1 MSESRVLEH
10 ELNQLGEDLRREPS
24 VASSIV
30 ARIQEIES
38 TEVVTLPSVRRTQT
52 RTFASIAMS
61 LAAVAAVTALM
72 FVFRT
77 DVVAFAQM
85 QKRIAEFQ
93 TASLRYQQSVF
104 KQDEK
109 ETEISKS
116 EMRVMINTEGGRIR
130 VEMPDGS
137 LLITNRAIGKRLTTD
152 LKNNTATLAHV
163 YDSQEEHNLLAML
176 RSMHLAENAQ
186 SIATKIIDGETCLGF
201 RVDEPESVLRVWVSP
216 ETLLPVHAERTIEN
230 VNGPW
235 PNNGVDE
242 KVKVVTTF
250 TDIRF
255 GIPLED
261 ALFSLNPPP
270 NFRLT
275 ETGKPPTS
283 LSEVFPTTPQ
293 IVPLEGI
300 GVLKFGMTQLEAMQL
315 LGRPDREDISKPSIQ
330 IDENTSQVDD
340 KPRPS
345 KDSRLVILTEFH
357 ALSYFNLG
365 LRLNFEVR
373 DGLVG
378 LLFHKKVPLQ
388 EGVELPGTLANGLG
402 LGSSEQEVI
411 ATYGEPSKGYS
422 KSMLYYEDFGLMFV
436 MSEQRTVSSL
446 SLDQGSERSLRFEWR
461 EPDEK

>member
-1 MSESRVLEH
+1 M
-10 ELNQLGEDLRREPS
+10 
-24 VASSIV
+24 ASSIV

-52 RTFASIAMS
+52 RTLASIALS
-61 LAAVAAVTALM
+61 LAAVAAVMALM
-72 FVFRT
+72 FGFRT
-77 DVVAFAQM
+77 DGVAFAQM

-104 KQDEK
+104 RQDENK
-109 ETEISKS
+109 TEISKS
-116 EMRVMINTEGGRIR
+116 EMRVLINTEGGRIR

-163 YDSQEEHNLLAML
+163 YDNQEEHNLLAML

-186 SIATKIIDGETCLGF
+186 SIATKIIDGETCIGF

-230 VNGPW
+230 VDGPS

-255 GIPLED
+255 GVPLED

-357 ALSYFNLG
+357 TLSYFNLG

-378 LLFHKKVPLQ
+378 LLFHKKVTL
-388 EGVELPGTLANGLG
+388 EGGVEFPGTLADGLG